1 MVGCEG
7 DASPYVAY
15 GVIDAATQG
24 CILRSAGETQRHKN
38 PHSVPHEQL
47 VPTAGLPYCPAGRE
61 AVDRTGAGFHQP
73 RLGVYRSGTRHGS
86 NLRGP
91 GTRVYERG
99 TPPPCL
105 HGRWHREQSAAAL
118 SSTARGPPKGAAR
131 GRRGVVFHQRRS
143 PHHETGGRQ
152 DWLRVPRKECEASST
167 PSRHG
172 LLTRATSVGQTPQT
186 GGSPEKL

>member
-7 DASPYVAY
+7 DASPYFTC

-24 CILRSAGETQRHKN
+24 CFLRTAEVAQRYKN
-38 PHSVPHEQL
+38 PHSEPHEQL
-47 VPTAGLPYCPAGRE
+47 VPTAGLLYCPAGRE
-61 AVDRTGAGFHQP
+61 AVDRG
-73 RLGVYRSGTRHGS
+73 
-86 NLRGP
+86 LRP
-91 GTRVYERG
+91 RVYERG

-105 HGRWHREQSAAAL
+105 HGRWHKEQSAAAL

-143 PHHETGGRQ
+143 RRRAGGRNTHHETGGQ
-152 DWLRVPRKECEASST
+152 LGWLQVPRKECEASST

>member
-7 DASPYVAY
+7 DASPYFTC
-15 GVIDAATQG
+15 GVIDAATKG
-24 CILRSAGETQRHKN
+24 CILRTEGETRRHKN

-105 HGRWHREQSAAAL
+105 HGRWHRERSEAL
-118 SSTARGPPKGAAR
+118 SSTARGPPKGAAKTP
-131 GRRGVVFHQRRS
+131 RRRFHQRR
-143 PHHETGGRQ
+143 PRRQAGGRDTHHETSGPVQRCRPQ
-152 DWLRVPRKECEASST
+152 VARRDERTCTTMQAACLCDVLRHAW
-167 PSRHG
+167 G
-172 LLTRATSVGQTPQT
+172 
-186 GGSPEKL
+186 